1 MRGNMQNPLQA
12 EKRIPLNGKK
22 DSLGTVWSAVAARVL
37 GSWSMAVGEQRVFVG
52 SVPLLRDRAKSIDSL
67 SGLQAIKEQLASQ
80 LWKEALCAGT
90 VPSDR
95 SLACLKPS
103 RLSITRDA
111 LGKPLAVGA
120 ESSDVRLSFSYGKD
134 RLWAALARS
143 PRHLGLDIA
152 HPAEFQGSYPFHQA
166 FHDEDWLMVPDT
178 CRQSSSEAAA
188 FLWSLKEAAVKSLG
202 CGFHFLGPK
211 ELLVAPW
218 DMSREGKDFRIWIR
232 PFDAHRARALC
243 EVEIHATSRRVGDAR
258 LALALCDRGAAEAFG
273 QTTLPGNERLP

>member
-1 MRGNMQNPLQA
+1 MQNSLQT
-12 EKRIPLNGKK
+12 ESLIPLNGKK
-22 DSLGTVWSAVAARVL
+22 DGRGTVWSAVAAGGL
-37 GSWSMAVGEQRVFVG
+37 DSWSVAVGDHRVFVG
-52 SVPLLRDRAKSIDSL
+52 SVPLLRDRAKGIDSL
-67 SGLQAIKEQLASQ
+67 PGLQAIKEQLASH
-80 LWKEALCAGT
+80 LWKEALYEGT
-90 VPSDR
+90 LPSDR
-95 SLACLKPS
+95 PPICSHSP
-103 RLSITRDA
+103 RLSLTRDA
-111 LGKPLAVGA
+111 LGKPLVVGP
-120 ESSDVRLSFSYGKD
+120 ESLDVRLSFSYGKD

-143 PRHLGLDIA
+143 PRHLGLDVA

-166 FHDEDWLMVPDT
+166 FHDEEWLMVPDT
-178 CRQSSSEAAA
+178 SRQSSSEAAA

-218 DMSREGKDFRIWIR
+218 EMGTEGKDFRVWIR

-258 LALALCDRGAAEAFG
+258 LALALCDRGAAEALG